1 MLTTT
6 VVGSY
11 PQPRW
16 LLNHEVLTSN
26 AVPRIR
32 MREMWRVAEP
42 YLEEAQDDAVRLAVR
57 DMERASIDI
66 VTDGEQRRESYFNQF
81 ATALDGLDL
90 DRPGTAI
97 NRRGKPQQ
105 VPRVVGPIA
114 RARPVLTRDAQF
126 LRSVTARRIKVTIP
140 GPFTMTQLAQDDYY
154 GDAEKLAMA
163 YAAAVNAEV
172 RELEPLVDVIQLDE
186 PYMQAQPDKA
196 RAYAVPAIDRALAGL
211 RKTTV
216 VHLCFGYAFAVKDKP
231 SGYSFLPELDRC
243 TADQISIEAA
253 QPGLDLSV
261 LATLPTKT
269 IVLGVLD
276 LGAPEAEQAA
286 VVARRVGQALEH
298 AAPERLVIAPD
309 CGMKHLSRDLA
320 LAKLRA
326 MVAGVRLVAGA
337 PTSSRG

>member
-16 LLNHEVLTSN
+16 LLNHDTLASN

-57 DMERASIDI
+57 DMERAGIDI

-114 RARPVLTRDAQF
+114 RAHPVLTRDAQF

-243 TADQISIEAA
+243 AADQISIEAA

-286 VVARRVGQALEH
+286 VVARRVCQALEH
-298 AAPERLVIAPD
+298 ATPERLVIAPD
-309 CGMKHLSRDLA
+309 CGMKHLSRNLA
-320 LAKLRA
+320 LAKLQA
-326 MVAGVRLVAGA
+326 MVAGVRLAEGN

>member
-1 MLTTT
+1 M
-6 VVGSY
+6 
-11 PQPRW
+11 
-16 LLNHEVLTSN
+16 
-26 AVPRIR
+26 
-32 MREMWRVAEP
+32 
-42 YLEEAQDDAVRLAVR
+42 
-57 DMERASIDI
+57 
-66 VTDGEQRRESYFNQF
+66 
-81 ATALDGLDL
+81 
-90 DRPGTAI
+90 
-97 NRRGKPQQ
+97 
-105 VPRVVGPIA
+105 
-114 RARPVLTRDAQF
+114 
-126 LRSVTARRIKVTIP
+126 TIP

-154 GDAEKLAMA
+154 GDEEMLAMA

-243 TADQISIEAA
+243 AADQISIEAA
-253 QPGLDLSV
+253 QPGLDPSV

-286 VVARRVGQALEH
+286 VVARRVCQALEH

-320 LAKLRA
+320 LAKLQA
-326 MVAGVRLVAGA
+326 MVAGVRLAERN